1 MREHGEGERERG
13 KAVLHPRGE
22 HCDEGGAVTRLIAFL
37 EPVLFAFTIEFVL
50 IGER

>member
-1 MREHGEGERERG
+1 MGEQGERERERR
-13 KAVLHPRGE
+13 KATHHPRGE
-22 HCDEGGAVTRLIAFL
+22 HCDQGGAVTRVISFL